1 MDTICKEVTT
11 DLRRYGMNR
20 NEMIVVFFCTSLC
33 QVRAQGLDCP
43 ILFPTSDSMRISLG
57 FSHYSILSRL
67 GAGESALHRII

>member
-1 MDTICKEVTT
+1 MDTNCKEVTT
-11 DLRRYGMNR
+11 DLRRHGR

-57 FSHYSILSRL
+57 FSYYSILSRL